1 MRSAKARGDLWKPHS
16 PSPCGVRFALT
27 WQEKSGMHQAYHLET
42 MYKDVNISTGLL
54 EEVTDIAATTP
65 AQRTLTQTPTLTCYA
80 RAVPEAH

>member
-1 MRSAKARGDLWKPHS
+1 
-16 PSPCGVRFALT
+16 
-27 WQEKSGMHQAYHLET
+27 MHQAYHLET

-54 EEVTDIAATTP
+54 EEVTDIAATTR